1 MTRNP
6 SAPVALVAPN
16 GITAVITAAVGVARL
31 HRPVPTRARRN
42 IRVLVPTILAT
53 IIGTI
58 APTAGTIRSRVH
70 RRTSSRARPSDR
82 FSPSFRARSIIPG
95 AWAARATWYPSNS
108 NSRNRNRS
116 QPRTATFGRAEKTEN
131 VVGFSAEGGVV
142 SSLWCPLWL
151 PPRTPLYG
159 HSRGRRCPCPRRIPR
174 NHRPAVPV
182 IRPVRPGL
190 RSSRTCTRRNP
201 QCECLAPTRVPL

>member
-31 HRPVPTRARRN
+31 HRPVPTRARQS
-42 IRVLVPTILAT
+42 IRVLAPTILAT

-58 APTAGTIRSRVH
+58 VPTAGTIRSRVH
-70 RRTSSRARPSDR
+70 RRMSSRARLSDR

-95 AWAARATWYPSNS
+95 AWAARATWYLSNS
-108 NSRNRNRS
+108 NSCSLN
-116 QPRTATFGRAEKTEN
+116 QPRTATFDRAEKIES
-131 VVGFSAEGGVV
+131 VVEFSAEGGAV
-142 SSLWCPLWL
+142 SSLWCLLWL
-151 PPRTPLYG
+151 PPRTPLYD

-182 IRPVRPGL
+182 IRRVRPGL
-190 RSSRTCTRRNP
+190 QLSRTCTRRNP
-201 QCECLAPTRVPL
+201 QCECLAPTRVTL